1 MLGTLT
7 LLLLCQLAG
16 ELAARLLH
24 LPIPGPVLGMLLL
37 FAGLLLRGGVPAAVQ
52 ETAGGLLRHLSL
64 LFVPAGVGVMVH
76 VTRLETEALPIII
89 ALFGSTLFGIAVT
102 AKLMAFLLSRIDP
115 RLEEEPAAGKPLAGK
130 SAEGDRA

>member
-37 FAGLLLRGGVPAAVQ
+37 FAGLLLRGGVPAAIQ
-52 ETAGGLLRHLSL
+52 DTAGGLLRHLSL

-76 VTRLETEALPIII
+76 VTRLETEALPIIV

-102 AKLMAFLLSRIDP
+102 AKVMAFLLSRSDP
-115 RLEEEPAAGKPLAGK
+115 RLEDVQPAGN
-130 SAEGDRA
+130 SAKGDRT

>member
-37 FAGLLLRGGVPAAVQ
+37 FAGLLLRGGVPAAIQ
-52 ETAGGLLRHLSL
+52 DTAGGLLRHLSL

-76 VTRLETEALPIII
+76 VTRLETEALPIIV

-102 AKLMAFLLSRIDP
+102 AKVMAFLLSRSDP
-115 RLEEEPAAGKPLAGK
+115 RLEDVRPAGN
-130 SAEGDRA
+130 SAKGDRT

>member
-24 LPIPGPVLGMLLL
+24 LPVPGPVLGMLLL

-115 RLEEEPAAGKPLAGK
+115 RLEEEPATGKPVAGK

>member
-24 LPIPGPVLGMLLL
+24 LPVPGPVLGMLLL

-76 VTRLETEALPIII
+76 VTRLETEALPIIV

-102 AKLMAFLLSRIDP
+102 AKLMAFLLSRTDP
-115 RLEEEPAAGKPLAGK
+115 RLEEDPATGKAVAGKPVK
-130 SAEGDRA
+130 GDRA

>member
-24 LPIPGPVLGMLLL
+24 LPVPGPVLGMLLL
-37 FAGLLLRGGVPAAVQ
+37 FAGLLLRGGVPAAIQ
-52 ETAGGLLRHLSL
+52 DTAGGLLRHLSL

-76 VTRLETEALPIII
+76 VTRLETEALPIIV

-102 AKLMAFLLSRIDP
+102 AKLMAFLLSRSDP
-115 RLEEEPAAGKPLAGK
+115 RLEEEPAAGNPAK
-130 SAEGDRA
+130 GDRP

>member
-37 FAGLLLRGGVPAAVQ
+37 FAGLLLRGGVPAAIQ
-52 ETAGGLLRHLSL
+52 DTAGGLLRHLSL

-76 VTRLETEALPIII
+76 VTRLETEALPIIV

-102 AKLMAFLLSRIDP
+102 AKVMAFLLSRSDP
-115 RLEEEPAAGKPLAGK
+115 RLEDEQPAGN
-130 SAEGDRA
+130 SAKGDRT